1 MFSAAYWTD
10 PHAYLFALLIF
21 CLRICD
27 MSMDTLRVLFVVR
40 GKKLP
45 VWILGFLQSLI
56 FVIAISSVLTG
67 ERNYLNILGYAAGF
81 ATGNI
86 VGMIIENKLAIG
98 HILVTI
104 ISSTR
109 GSSIAEKLRASG
121 YAVTEIAGRGM
132 NGTVFELHASV
143 HRKDVDHVETI
154 VLEADPQAFI
164 TAEDVRPVR
173 RGFWRS

>member
-1 MFSAAYWTD
+1 MAYFSD
-10 PHAYLFALLIF
+10 PHAWLFALLIF
-21 CLRICD
+21 FLRICD

-40 GKKLP
+40 GKKLF

-86 VGMIIENKLAIG
+86 VGMIIEGKLAIG
-98 HILVTI
+98 HVLVTI
-104 ISSTR
+104 ISSNR
-109 GSSIAEKLRASG
+109 GAFIAERLRASG
-121 YAVTEIAGRGM
+121 YAVTEIAGRGK
-132 NGTVFELHASV
+132 NGTVFELHVSV
-143 HRKDVDHVETI
+143 FRKDVDSVETI
-154 VLEADPQAFI
+154 VLEADSMAFV